1 MNQFKNLFGISSLKH
16 WVAKVKNIAA
26 MFILMSTAVSCG
38 PVARSLMGE
47 SWGVKYAV
55 NVGGYWSDW
64 WQESFS
70 SYGIYRSA
78 GDMHTDGVSD
88 YIIYSSGDLPSNY
101 FLRIHI
107 NNYSKDMSNCDGYVE
122 YYVSETYPTVESF
135 FKTAYR
141 FRGLL
146 WFPEPGGVISENTVK
161 RKAKARIN
169 VVKEYRGE
177 PQVLNCW
184 FDNVGLA
191 IDLTMVYWKK

>member
-107 NNYSKDMSNCDGYVE
+107 NNYSKDMSNFDGYVE

-135 FKTAYR
+135 FRKAYKSSL
-141 FRGLL
+141 GLFY
-146 WFPEPGGVISENTVK
+146 FPKKKGFENTVK